1 MAATKRS
8 RPPDCVTTTS
18 SHYLL
23 ALRLR
28 FRVTARERLLFKR
41 AFRVESRAM
50 TAVIRL
56 TSEVASL
63 IASSMLM

>member
-1 MAATKRS
+1 MAAAIHGHDHRTL
-8 RPPDCVTTTS
+8 S
-18 SHYLL
+18 SYTFL

-28 FRVTARERLLFKR
+28 FRVAARERLLVKN

-56 TSEVASL
+56 TTAVANL